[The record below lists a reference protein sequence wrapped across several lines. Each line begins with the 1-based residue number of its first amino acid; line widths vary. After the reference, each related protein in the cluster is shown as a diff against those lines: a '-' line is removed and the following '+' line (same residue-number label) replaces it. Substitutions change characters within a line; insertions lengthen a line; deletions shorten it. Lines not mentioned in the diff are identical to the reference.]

1 MSDTPVE
8 VALDVGAQHGEGP
21 LWDAESGRLWW
32 VDITG
37 QMVHSFDP
45 ATGRDRSWSAP
56 AQPGGVL
63 LDLTGQVLVAAPE
76 GLAELDQDTGALRLR
91 VPIERDKP
99 ENRANDVKVDA
110 RGRAWVGTMA
120 FDKRP
125 GNAALYRVEG
135 DEVTCV
141 VVGLTISN
149 GPAFDE
155 SSGRLYLAD
164 TARYAVDV
172 FDLDAATGSA
182 TRRRRFLDFADEQ
195 VWPDGMT
202 VDDAGMFWV
211 ALGRAGAVHRY
222 RPDGTLDGVVE
233 VPTSNPTSV
242 AFGGPDRDTLYITT
256 SWFDVDPD
264 SRSAQPLAG
273 AIFQCRPGVTGPP
286 SPRFGHAPSPA
297 ARIPGGQPEST
308 DHTKGI
314 P

>member
-21 LWDAESGRLWW
+21 LWDAESGQLWW

-45 ATGRDRSWSAP
+45 ATGRDRSWSTP

-63 LDLTGQVLVAAPE
+63 LDSAGSVLVAAPE
-76 GLAELDQDTGALRLR
+76 GLAELDQDTGRLHLR
-91 VPIERDKP
+91 VPVEQEKP
-99 ENRANDVKVDA
+99 ENRANDVKVDT
-110 RGRAWVGTMA
+110 RGRAWVGTMP

-125 GNAALYRVEG
+125 GNAALYRVDG

-141 VVGLTISN
+141 VAGLTISN

-164 TARYAVDV
+164 TARCIVDV
-172 FDLDAATGSA
+172 FDFDTAAGSA
-182 TRRRRFLDFADEQ
+182 TRRRRFLDFSDEQ

-211 ALGRAGAVHRY
+211 ALGRAGAVH
-222 RPDGTLDGVVE
+222 
-233 VPTSNPTSV
+233 
-242 AFGGPDRDTLYITT
+242 A
-256 SWFDVDPD
+256 
-264 SRSAQPLAG
+264 
-273 AIFQCRPGVTGPP
+273 TGPTARSTAWSRCRRATPPRWP
-286 SPRFGHAPSPA
+286 SAAPTGPRSTSRPPGSTSTRTAAPPNLWPA
-297 ARIPGGQPEST
+297 RSSGADPV
-308 DHTKGI
+308 
-314 P
+314 